1 MADQGKEG
9 VSGSRGDQDVFS
21 SLSPPPTLQPAPE
34 ILLLLQNN
42 IRHSITHLLCS
53 RKFSPFSKNFK
64 IVCSRKT
71 KQLPRE
77 SEKFSA

>member
-21 SLSPPPTLQPAPE
+21 SLSPLPTLQPAPE

-42 IRHSITHLLCS
+42 ILSITHLLCS
-53 RKFSPFSKNFK
+53 RKIFSF
-64 IVCSRKT
+64 
-71 KQLPRE
+71 
-77 SEKFSA
+77 